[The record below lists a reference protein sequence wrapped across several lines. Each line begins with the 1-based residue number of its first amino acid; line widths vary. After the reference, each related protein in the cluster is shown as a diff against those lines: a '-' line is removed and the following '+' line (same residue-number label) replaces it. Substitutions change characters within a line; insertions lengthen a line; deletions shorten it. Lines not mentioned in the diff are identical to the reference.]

1 MSTNKPYVKKY
12 NESTGLV
19 DNPITK
25 ENPYLVAERSRG
37 GKKFRKSNN
46 TQGIRLLV
54 TKIGKLSFLKQKVVN
69 QLVVS
74 KKPRK
79 KFDLVVHTIN

>member
-12 NESTGLV
+12 NECTGLV
-19 DNPITK
+19 ENPITK

-37 GKKFRKSNN
+37 GKKFRKSSN
-46 TQGIRLLV
+46 TKGIRLFV
-54 TKIGKLSFLKQKVVN
+54 SRIGKLSFIKQKVVN

-79 KFDLVVHTIN
+79 SFDLIVHTIN